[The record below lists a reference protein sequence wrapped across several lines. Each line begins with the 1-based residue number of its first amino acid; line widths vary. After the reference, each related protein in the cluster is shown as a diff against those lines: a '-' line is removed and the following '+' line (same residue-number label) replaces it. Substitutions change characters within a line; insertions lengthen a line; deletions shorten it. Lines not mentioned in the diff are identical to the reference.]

1 MVNDSLTSG
10 KVLNK
15 PAETDAVF
23 ADEEA
28 CLAVLAEE
36 KWRNGFVCRKCG
48 NDNFCHGKK
57 SHSRRCTRCKTEESA
72 TAHTAFHRCK
82 IPLVEAF
89 KIAFVICSNPD
100 ISTYEISRMTEIRQM
115 TCWKFKS
122 KIQECLLDESKSKS
136 LKMILKKIN

>member
-1 MVNDSLTSG
+1 MSNNIVTSG
-10 KVLNK
+10 KA
-15 PAETDAVF
+15 PRISSGTDTIF

-28 CLAVLAEE
+28 CLALLAEE

-48 NDNFCHGKK
+48 HDNFCHGKK
-57 SHSRRCTRCKTEESA
+57 PFSRRCTRCKTEESA

-89 KIAFVICSNPD
+89 QIAFVICSNPE

-122 KIQECLLDESKSKS
+122 KIQE
-136 LKMILKKIN
+136 